1 MKQDHQRILIPTVQE
16 VCAEFNT
23 KNGEQIKLS
32 VRRLKNNKSCFL
44 IERNKHVIKEG
55 SLKSVN
61 LPRCFDEISRKN
73 GYISLCYY
81 TMAWSTYEF
90 AKAHVDI
97 RLHPS
102 GDGSWEVRIRYNN
115 GKTVPKQYSSNMA
128 QGDVMNTLMQELGIP
143 NRNK

>member
-1 MKQDHQRILIPTVQE
+1 MKRTHQIILLPKVKEI
-16 VCAEFNT
+16 CAEFDT

-32 VRRLKNNKSCFL
+32 VRRLKERKSIFF
-44 IERNKHVIKEG
+44 IERNKRVIKEG

-61 LPRCFDEISRKN
+61 LPCCFDEISRKN
-73 GYISLCYY
+73 GYIAMCYY

-115 GKTVPKQYSSNMA
+115 GEIVTKQYSSNMA
-128 QGDVMNTLMQELGIP
+128 QGDVMNSLIQELGIP